1 MMIRVGFRSLLPS
14 VALVGAVL
22 TCAGCATAITGTPRG
37 VPIPVESASDV
48 AHQAILNVSEAN
60 VLHLHG
66 TLTTKDND
74 QLAIDFFTTSSGE
87 LTGTVALDGQQA
99 QVADLGG
106 RLYVDA
112 SQAFWTAIADLPS
125 GSDSAAAGNWVTVPT
140 DLFGVDPRSE
150 LTPAAIG
157 NELTGTFG
165 KTDNR
170 AFTSLGTLDHG
181 GTSVVQFN
189 ANQDSTGA
197 MLVASAAPHGVV
209 HAEFEVGG
217 GNALVVDVSDASTT
231 AATVYQTLSQQ
242 AAALQSAI
250 DPNLDIEQGNQ
261 TWGTC
266 DASSCSVNVTFTN
279 SSAVSTK
286 VLVMGNW
293 TGDGNAVGS
302 CQAIS
307 DPVAAG
313 AAGSA
318 TCTVNTPE
326 WAAFYHRA
334 QTVPGSHPYEL
345 RWAVFALAEPP
356 NQQTVTTEQTEA
368 ANPPKPT
375 VPAGDAST
383 AGGGE
388 YIYRIDYQDP
398 SFRTRVWKYGVTNVG
413 SWQKYASPEVTD
425 CFAER
430 RTSCAVSLV
439 GRAPNLVSGQAAV
452 AQLVRGATEAAGKQC
467 PPGQWAFCP

>member
-1 MMIRVGFRSLLPS
+1 MIRVGFRSLLPS
-14 VALVGAVL
+14 VALAGAVL
-22 TCAGCATAITGTPRG
+22 TCAGCATSITGTPRG

-60 VLHLHG
+60 VLHLQG

-74 QLAIDFFTTSSGE
+74 QLTIDFLTTSSGE
-87 LTGTVALDGQQA
+87 LTGTVSLDGQQA
-99 QVADLGG
+99 QAADLGG
-106 RLYVDA
+106 RLYLNA
-112 SQAFWTAIADLPS
+112 SQAFWSAIADLPS

-140 DLFGVDPRSE
+140 DLLGVDPRSE

-157 NELTGTFG
+157 NQLTSTFG

-170 AFTSLGTLDHG
+170 AFASLGTTDHG

-197 MLVASAAPHGVV
+197 MLVTSAAPHGIV

-217 GNALVVDVSDASTT
+217 GNALVVDLSDASAT

-242 AAALQSAI
+242 ADALQSAI

-261 TWGTC
+261 TWGAC
-266 DASSCSVNVTFTN
+266 GSNSCSVNVTFTN

-293 TGDGNAVGS
+293 TGDGKPVGS

-307 DPVAAG
+307 DPVAA
-313 AAGSA
+313 AAGGSA
-318 TCTVNTPE
+318 TCTVSTPE
-326 WAAFYHRA
+326 WAAFYHHA
-334 QTVPGSHPYEL
+334 QTVAGSHPYEL
-345 RWAVFALAEPP
+345 RWAAFALAEPP
-356 NQQTVTTEQTEA
+356 NKQDIDTEQSEA
-368 ANPPKPT
+368 ANPAKPAA
-375 VPAGDAST
+375 PAANTST
-383 AGGGE
+383 ASGGE
-388 YIYRIDYQDP
+388 YIYRIDYQDAG
-398 SFRTRVWKYGVTNVG
+398 SRTQVWKYGATNVG
-413 SWQKYASPEVTD
+413 SWQNYAGAEVTD

-430 RTSCAVSLV
+430 RTSCSLSLV
-439 GRAPNLVSGQAAV
+439 GRAPNLVSAQATV
-452 AQLVRGATEAAGKQC
+452 AQLVHTATEAAGRQC
-467 PPGQWAFCP
+467 PPGQWAYCS